1 MQKILL
7 LLSVRHLLLTVAK
20 SEEKCLNAKI
30 LYLGYGWQL
39 PFDGCK
45 EKNDP
50 WEVNFTFKNLMLGL
64 SHTHQ
69 CLSRKRVLTR
79 VGWCGIREGKEDT
92 INIRERLKQDV
103 NREQVVPQINWT
115 NLHTFTLMSTLLG

>member
-20 SEEKCLNAKI
+20 FEEKCLNAKI

-39 PFDGCK
+39 TFDGCK

-50 WEVNFTFKNLMLGL
+50 LEVNFTFKNLMPGL

-69 CLSRKRVLTR
+69 CLSRKGVLTR

-92 INIRERLKQDV
+92 INIKDKREVKAGR
-103 NREQVVPQINWT
+103 T
-115 NLHTFTLMSTLLG
+115 